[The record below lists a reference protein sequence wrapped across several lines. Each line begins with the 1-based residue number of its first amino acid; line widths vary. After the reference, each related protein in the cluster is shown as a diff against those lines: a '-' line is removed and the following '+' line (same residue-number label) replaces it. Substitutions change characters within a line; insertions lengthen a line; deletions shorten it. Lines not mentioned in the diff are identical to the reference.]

1 MDKKEFEEY
10 LTSMK
15 DRNDPYA
22 DALYEQYKTFI
33 DVKLVK
39 KCCKTCKFWGFPEE
53 SEDKYNQC
61 FCDKLTYMSDVG
73 EFPPIDGLATYH
85 EWDDR
90 VFTGPEFG
98 CIHWEERLLTK
109 K

>member
-1 MDKKEFEEY
+1 MEKEACRYFRSADVIVNEPPSYIPIFRASTVEKK
-10 LTSMK
+10 
-15 DRNDPYA
+15 
-22 DALYEQYKTFI
+22 
-33 DVKLVK
+33 
-39 KCCKTCKFWGFPEE
+39 CKTCKFWGWPED
-53 SEDKYNQC
+53 SKDKYNQC
-61 FCDKLTYMSDVG
+61 LCDKLTYMSDVG

-98 CIHWEERLLTK
+98 CIHWEERPEDK